1 MEIYEWIILIVAVL
15 VSILL
20 PHTSWKCDSLGKM
33 VSLIMILLSSV
44 FVPKYGI
51 LVALLLMLSMSP
63 CLGRI
68 DIQQQIKESF
78 VNNDSTDDN
87 DNDNDTVESIAKK
100 IKGLSQLTA
109 RKEQFQN
116 QVKKINHEI
125 KGLEEFY
132 ANLGKI
138 ES

>member
-1 MEIYEWIILIVAVL
+1 MEIYEWIILIVTVL

-33 VSLIMILLSSV
+33 VALIMILLSSA

-87 DNDNDTVESIAKK
+87 DNDTVESIAKK
-100 IKGLSQLTA
+100 IKGLSQLTS

>member
-1 MEIYEWIILIVAVL
+1 MEIYEWIILIVTVL

-33 VSLIMILLSSV
+33 VALIMILLSSG

-63 CLGRI
+63 CLARI

-87 DNDNDTVESIAKK
+87 DTVESIAKK
-100 IKGLSQLTA
+100 IKGLYQLTS